1 MVYIFLIL
9 SYLVGS
15 LSFAILVSKVYNM
28 SDPRSYGSKN
38 AGATNVM
45 RSGNKKAAALTLVG
59 DLLKGAIVV
68 WFAQHYFG
76 KVGYGE
82 SIVALCG
89 LFAVIGHIYPIFF
102 KFKGGKGVATSIGV
116 ILGFNPLLA
125 LLLIITWLVVFQLS
139 KISSLSALV
148 ASLASPVYAYLFMG
162 NNAYFGAVV
171 LISFFILY
179 THKSNIYRLITGK
192 ERQLRKVKE

>member
-45 RSGNKKAAALTLVG
+45 RSGNKKAAVLTLVG

-68 WFAQHYFG
+68 WVAQHYFG
-76 KVGYGE
+76 IVGYGE

-125 LLLIITWLVVFQLS
+125 LLLVITWLVVFKLS
-139 KISSLSALV
+139 KISSLSALI

-179 THKSNIYRLITGK
+179 THKSNIYRLIIGK
-192 ERQLRKVKE
+192 ERQLRQAKE